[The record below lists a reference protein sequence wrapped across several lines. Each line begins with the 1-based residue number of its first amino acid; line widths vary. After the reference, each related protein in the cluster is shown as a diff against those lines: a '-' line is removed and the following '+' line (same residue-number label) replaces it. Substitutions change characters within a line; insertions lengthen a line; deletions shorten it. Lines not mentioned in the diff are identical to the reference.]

1 MSRTIGDETRDR
13 CLRYIKERVGRIDPT
28 DPICQQLSGVMSGIG
43 TMDNRIEQLEFEN
56 RKLKEEIKKL
66 TARASEKEG

>member
-1 MSRTIGDETRDR
+1 
-13 CLRYIKERVGRIDPT
+13 
-28 DPICQQLSGVMSGIG
+28 
-43 TMDNRIEQLEFEN
+43 MDNRIEQLEFEN